1 MLDLT
6 GHRKEYT
13 TRGLLESDAG
23 TDPLLLFETW
33 LREALA
39 RDLPEPYAMT
49 PATAT
54 PTGMP
59 SARILLMRHFDERG
73 LVFFSNYHSR
83 KGEELAANPQ
93 GAMVFFWPEVERQ
106 VRVEGLVE
114 RVGAEE
120 SDAYHQLRPPE
131 SRLGSAASPQSRAIA
146 HRDILEDMVA
156 ALRRQ
161 YPDGPPRPPHWG
173 GYRLVP
179 SAFEFWQGRPSRLH
193 DRLRFWRDGDGW
205 LRQRLAP

>member
-39 RDLPEPYAMT
+39 LDLPEPYAMT
-49 PATAT
+49 LATAT

-83 KGEELAANPQ
+83 KGEELAANPH

-146 HRDILEDMVA
+146 HRDVLEEMVA

-193 DRLRFWRDGDGW
+193 DRLRFWRDGGDW

>member
-33 LREALA
+33 LSEALA
-39 RDLPEPYAMT
+39 LDLPEPYAMT
-49 PATAT
+49 LATAT

-83 KGEELAANPQ
+83 KGEELAANPH

-114 RVGAEE
+114 RVEAEE

-179 SAFEFWQGRPSRLH
+179 STFEFWQGRPSRLH

>member
-39 RDLPEPYAMT
+39 LDLPEPYAMT
-49 PATAT
+49 LATAT

-106 VRVEGLVE
+106 VRVE
-114 RVGAEE
+114 
-120 SDAYHQLRPPE
+120 
-131 SRLGSAASPQSRAIA
+131 
-146 HRDILEDMVA
+146 
-156 ALRRQ
+156 
-161 YPDGPPRPPHWG
+161 
-173 GYRLVP
+173 
-179 SAFEFWQGRPSRLH
+179 
-193 DRLRFWRDGDGW
+193 
-205 LRQRLAP
+205 